1 MAWSASHKC
10 VTNSYKF
17 ALGTGQIKGI
27 NYGNLK
33 VNITDSNFFK
43 TNYYRLKGLNNANA
57 VDKEKLVDYNLLRL
71 GDLQEPYMW
80 NVKDSAG
87 KLIGT
92 KGLSSQIIS
101 TDLTL
106 QNIAVNSFNNDTGE
120 SSDQSY
126 EKMINYPVSSRIFSN
141 NHDGSWITNDLDWSV
156 TATANSSTM
165 QYFKNEYNFKDEYNK
180 TEYQS
185 FGVNENKLEEN
196 VCRLSATSF
205 IMDNN
210 TPANKDSMDYGAAG
224 ILLTYV
230 DENKGFTGK
239 NELPVA
245 FFEFGK
251 TLHSNYNFLQ
261 IDWHEDGVIKVV

>member
-1 MAWSASHKC
+1 MAWSATNRC

-17 ALGTGQIKGI
+17 ALGTGQVKGI
-27 NYGNLK
+27 DYRNLK

-43 TNYYRLKGLNNANA
+43 TNFYRLKGIRENHA
-57 VDKEKLVDYNLLRL
+57 VDAEKLVDYNNLRL
-71 GDLQEPYMW
+71 YNLQEPYMW
-80 NVKDSAG
+80 NVYDEKNR
-87 KLIGT
+87 LIGT

-101 TDLTL
+101 TNLTL
-106 QNIAVNSFNNDTGE
+106 QNILVDSFNKDTGE
-120 SSDQSY
+120 TSEVSY
-126 EKMINYPVSSRIFSN
+126 EKMMNYPVSSRIFSKGHN
-141 NHDGSWITNDLDWSV
+141 NSWITNDLDWSL

-165 QYFKNEYNFKDEYNK
+165 QYFKNEYNFKTEYNK
-180 TEYQS
+180 TDYQS

-196 VCRLSATSF
+196 VCRLSAASF
-205 IMDNN
+205 LMDSSKN
-210 TPANKDSMDYGAAG
+210 ANSNAMDYGAAG

-230 DENKGFTGK
+230 DESKGFKGQ

-245 FFEFGK
+245 FYDFGK